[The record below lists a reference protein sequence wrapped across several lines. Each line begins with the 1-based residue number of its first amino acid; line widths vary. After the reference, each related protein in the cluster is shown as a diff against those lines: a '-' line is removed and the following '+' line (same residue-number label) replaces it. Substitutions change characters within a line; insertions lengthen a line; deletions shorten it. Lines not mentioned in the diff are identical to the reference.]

1 MTHRHA
7 YRRRVTP
14 RPSDRDLR
22 LINRMLARAEKAA
35 RTPCANALPF
45 VRAAERAG
53 KAILPVGH
61 QGENSVFVRLIRIGK
76 DFLRLDQDA
85 RREAANQI
93 VMLAEQCRDALDAA
107 PAQRRDLHG

>member
-14 RPSDRDLR
+14 RPSERDLR
-22 LINRMLARAEKAA
+22 LISRLLVRAEKAA

-76 DFLRLDQDA
+76 DFLRLEPEA
-85 RREAANQI
+85 RREASSQI
-93 VMLAEQCRDALDAA
+93 ADLTDRCREALDAA
-107 PAQRRDLHG
+107 PAQRRDVHG

>member
-22 LINRMLARAEKAA
+22 LINRMLVRAEKTA

-53 KAILPVGH
+53 KAVLPVGH
-61 QGENSVFVRLIRIGK
+61 QGEHSVFVRLIRIGK
-76 DFLRLDQDA
+76 DFLRLDLDA
-85 RREAANQI
+85 RREAASQI
-93 VMLAEQCRDALDAA
+93 AELTDRCREALAAT
-107 PAQRRDLHG
+107 PTQRRDVHG